1 LPFRRC
7 SRQRWPGCAATRG
20 GRLGRLSE
28 TDWKQRALTAEAAL
42 EEARTETAR
51 LWSELHQRRADENEL
66 AYYRSLYESQVDSV
80 SWKVTRPLR
89 DAKVLAAKVQR
100 KLAER

>member
-1 LPFRRC
+1 MTRTLATSGQDSWQRPAVDWRRL
-7 SRQRWPGCAATRG
+7 T
-20 GRLGRLSE
+20 E

-51 LWSELHQRRADENEL
+51 LWTELHQRRADENEL
-66 AYYRSLYESQVDSV
+66 AYYRGLYESQVDSV

>member
-1 LPFRRC
+1 MTRTL
-7 SRQRWPGCAATRG
+7 ATRG
-20 GRLGRLSE
+20 KVPAQGRSRLGRLTE

-51 LWSELHQRRADENEL
+51 LWTELHQQRADENEL
-66 AYYRSLYESQVDSV
+66 AYYRRLYESQVDSV